1 MFNSAQSH
9 QINHSIL
16 DKSQS
21 KTTTIWTPFSV
32 QEFKSSITKYSDILT
47 LELDE
52 LLWRHLK
59 VIINDITYLNNF
71 INIASTYIN
80 LEHWPLHFKT
90 LFSIIISKPNKTS
103 YNTPKMFQPIILL
116 NMLGKLIEKVISER
130 LQFQSIF

>member
-1 MFNSAQSH
+1 M
-9 QINHSIL
+9 
-16 DKSQS
+16 
-21 KTTTIWTPFSV
+21 
-32 QEFKSSITKYSDILT
+32 T

-80 LEHWPLHFKT
+80 LEHWLLHFKT
-90 LFSIIISKPNKTS
+90 LFSIIISKPNKAS

-130 LQFQSIF
+130 LQFQSIFNNFIHSCQLGRLKQQSTMNVGVVLTHLI